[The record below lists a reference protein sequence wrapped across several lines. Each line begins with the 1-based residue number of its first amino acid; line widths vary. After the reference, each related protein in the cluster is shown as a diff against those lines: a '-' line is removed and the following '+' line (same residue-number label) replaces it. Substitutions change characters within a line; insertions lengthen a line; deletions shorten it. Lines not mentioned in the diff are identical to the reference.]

1 MFAAR
6 LHADSEVTMNEW
18 GVYVMVVALA
28 SGEIRSQQPKPP
40 PDPLHDVRFLVGRWS
55 GSSEGQAGKGV
66 VSRSYEPVLNERFLH
81 ERNKSEYAPQAA
93 NPKGEVHE
101 HWSLLS
107 YDEIRQTVVLR
118 QFHVE
123 GFVNTYRLTPR
134 QGASKVLVFESEQ
147 IENLPGEWR
156 ARETYE
162 QVSDDAF
169 TETFEL
175 APPGKPF
182 ETYGTTRL
190 RRVR

>member
-1 MFAAR
+1 MIGR
-6 LHADSEVTMNEW
+6 DVLVL
-18 GVYVMVVALA
+18 VVALA
-28 SGEIRSQQPKPP
+28 SSDVRSQQPKAP
-40 PDPLHDVRFLVGRWS
+40 PDPLRDVRFLVGRWS
-55 GSSEGQAGKGV
+55 GISEGQAGKGV
-66 VSRSYEPVLNERFLH
+66 VSRTYEPVLRERFLH

-101 HWSLLS
+101 HWSVLG
-107 YDEIRQTVVLR
+107 YDKIRQTVVFR

-123 GFVNTYRLTPR
+123 GFVITYRLALP
-134 QGASKVLVFESEQ
+134 QGGASKVLVFESEQ

-162 QVSDDAF
+162 QVSDDEF

-175 APPGKPF
+175 APPTKPF
-182 ETYGTTRL
+182 ETYGKTRF

>member
-1 MFAAR
+1 
-6 LHADSEVTMNEW
+6 MNGW

-28 SGEIRSQQPKPP
+28 SGEARSQQPKPP
-40 PDPLHDVRFLVGRWS
+40 PDPLHDVRFLVGRWH

-66 VSRSYEPVLNERFLH
+66 VSRSYEPVLRERFLH

-101 HWSLLS
+101 HWSFLSEHWSFLS
-107 YDEIRQTVVLR
+107 YDKIRQTVVLR

-123 GFVNTYRLTPR
+123 GFVNTYRLTQRP
-134 QGASKVLVFESEQ
+134 GSSKVLVFESEQ
-147 IENLPGEWR
+147 IDNLPGEWR

-162 QVSDDAF
+162 QISDDEF
-169 TETFEL
+169 SETFEL

-182 ETYGTTRL
+182 ETYGKTRL